1 MKIAISGA
9 QSTGK
14 TTLINELRKIYQ
26 VTFKTEITRELAAK
40 GYLINELGTDE
51 TQQAIM
57 NSHKERLQI
66 NEDVVYDRCALD
78 GVVYTHYLF
87 LHNKVSL
94 ETLNNSIEM
103 FKDIIN
109 QYDII
114 FYIEPEFEIE
124 DDGQRSSN
132 KEFRD
137 EIVSLFGKYINE
149 YNINIHKL
157 TGSVEERVNQFQDAS
172 KHFRR
177 N

>member
-14 TTLINELRKIYQ
+14 TTLINELKKNYQ
-26 VTFKTEITRELAAK
+26 FTFKTEITRELAAK

-51 TQQAIM
+51 TQLAIM

-66 NEDVVYDRCALD
+66 EEDVVYDRCALD

-87 LHNKVSL
+87 LHNKVSK
-94 ETLNNSIEM
+94 ETLDITVKM
-103 FKDIIN
+103 FKDMIN

-124 DDGQRSSN
+124 DDGQRSNS

-137 EIVSLFGKYINE
+137 EIVLLFDKYISE
-149 YNINIHKL
+149 YSISIQKL
-157 TGSVEERVNQFQDAS
+157 TGTVAERVIQFQNALEETLI
-172 KHFRR
+172 
-177 N
+177 